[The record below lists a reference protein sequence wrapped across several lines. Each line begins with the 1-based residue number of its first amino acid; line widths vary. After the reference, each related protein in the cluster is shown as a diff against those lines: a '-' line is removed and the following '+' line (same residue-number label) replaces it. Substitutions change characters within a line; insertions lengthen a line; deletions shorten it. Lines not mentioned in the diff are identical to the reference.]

1 MIQIA
6 INQAAFDA
14 IVATMSLGSVGY
26 EAQTNAK
33 IWLGER
39 WINKLTAL
47 RGSGES
53 YSEVI
58 IRLAVTGSLMT
69 GRPHLANKG
78 AERAQTGR
86 RSRPPT

>member
-1 MIQIA
+1 V
-6 INQAAFDA
+6 N
-14 IVATMSLGSVGY
+14 Y
-26 EAQTNAK
+26 EAKTNAK
-33 IWLGER
+33 GMRLSWLEER

-47 RGSGES
+47 RGPGES

-58 IRLAVTGSLMT
+58 IRLAVTGGLMT